1 MVTQPIP
8 INNNC
13 LINTIDSEQILNIH
27 VSQLRIFAPRNS
39 TMSNQVIH
47 IHGARVHNLKNV
59 DVKIQ
64 HGKLTVITGL
74 SGSGKSSLAFDTL
87 YAEGQRRYIESL
99 SSYARQFLGK
109 LDKPDVDY
117 IKGIAPAIAIEQKVI
132 SSNPRSTVGTITEIY
147 DYMKLLF
154 ARAGRTYSPISGNEV
169 KKHTIN
175 DVIEHCLHLPK
186 GERLLIL
193 APISFEKYGLERQL
207 KLLSEQGYVRL
218 FHNNEVVNIE
228 DLDVK
233 NPKSAE
239 VFLVVDRYAIPEE
252 WDDAQSGRLSDSV
265 QLAFLEG
272 HGEMLLFS
280 TKDERLTSFSTR
292 FELDGMSFVE
302 PSVHFFTFNNPFGAC
317 KKCEGYGSILG
328 IDESLVIPEKNM
340 SVWEGAVVP
349 WRTDSMKTWM
359 KDFVQKAK
367 KHKFPIHRPITDL
380 TEDEYDMLWNGR
392 GDMEGINQFFEFIET
407 QAYKIQYRVMLSRYR
422 GKTTCP
428 DCKGTRLRKDAS
440 YVKIGGKSLQELV
453 LMPITDLKNFFDNL
467 ELNQFDQQVVKR
479 LLPEIKNRLN
489 FLNQVGV
496 GYLTLNR
503 QSNSLSGGESQR
515 INLATSLGSS
525 LVGSMYILD
534 EPSIGLHPRDTEKLI
549 DVLQGLKK
557 LGNSVIVVEHEED
570 IMRAADEIIDMGPEA
585 GRFGGEVV
593 FQGNHNALL
602 KEKVS
607 LTAQYLN
614 GDLSIPV
621 PKNIRPSKDA
631 IVLHKAKLHNLKGM
645 DVRFPL
651 NQLVCVTGVSGSGKS
666 SLVKGLLYPLLQKH
680 LGILTGTRQTT
691 KQLSGDWERISDV
704 QLIDQN
710 PIGKSSRSNPVTY
723 LKAFDDIREIMA
735 SQKLAKVRGYK
746 PGYFSF
752 NVPGGRCENCE
763 GEGEIT
769 VSMQF
774 MADVHLT
781 CEHCKGTR
789 YKPETL
795 EVLYREKNVADILD
809 MSIDEAVLFFGE
821 GQSKSEE
828 KVVMKLKTLQ
838 KVGLGYVKLGQSAS
852 TLSGGEAQRVKL
864 AFFLTKGATSQKCL
878 FIFDEPTTGL
888 HFHDINKLIVAF
900 NELIALGHSIIVI
913 EHNLDVVKCADHVI
927 DIGPEG
933 GELGGYVLFE
943 GTPQE
948 LTKCEKSY
956 TGKYLAET
964 LKKMVVQ
971 ANV

>member
-1 MVTQPIP
+1 
-8 INNNC
+8 
-13 LINTIDSEQILNIH
+13 
-27 VSQLRIFAPRNS
+27 
-39 TMSNQVIH
+39 MSNQVIH

-147 DYMKLLF
+147 DYMKLLY
-154 ARAGRTYSPISGNEV
+154 ARAGRTFSPISGNEV
-169 KKHTIN
+169 KKHSIN
-175 DVIEHCLHLPK
+175 DVISHCLEQPK

-193 APISFEKYGLERQL
+193 APISVEKYGLERQL
-207 KLLSEQGYVRL
+207 KLLTDQGYARL
-218 FHNNEVVNIE
+218 FYQNEVVNIE
-228 DLDVK
+228 DFDASTKLTQ
-233 NPKSAE
+233 AIY
-239 VFLVVDRYAIPEE
+239 LVVDRYAIPEE
-252 WDDAQSGRLSDSV
+252 WDDAQRGRLSDSL

-280 TKDERLTSFSTR
+280 TKDEKTNHFSTR
-292 FELDGMSFVE
+292 FELDDMSFVE
-302 PSVHFFTFNNPFGAC
+302 PNVHFFTFNNPFGAC

-328 IDESLVIPEKNM
+328 IDEKLVIPEKNM
-340 SVWEGAVVP
+340 TVWEGAVVP
-349 WRTDSMKTWM
+349 WRTDSMKMWF
-359 KDFVQKAK
+359 KDFVKQAK
-367 KHKFPIHRPITDL
+367 EHQFPIHRAIADL
-380 TEDEYDMLWNGR
+380 TEDELDMLWNGR
-392 GDMEGINQFFEFIET
+392 GSMEGINQFFAFIET
-407 QAYKIQYRVMLSRYR
+407 QTYKIQYRVMLSRYR

-440 YVKIGGKSLQELV
+440 YVKIGGMSLQDLV
-453 LMPITDLKNFFDNL
+453 RMPITELKGFFEQL
-467 ELNQFDQQVVKR
+467 ELNEFDHQVVKR
-479 LLPEIKNRLN
+479 LLPEIQSRLN

-593 FQGNHNALL
+593 FQGNHEALL

-614 GDLSIPV
+614 GVLQIPL

-631 IVLHKAKLHNLKGM
+631 IVVHKAKLHNLKGM

-666 SLVKGLLYPLLQKH
+666 SLVKGILYPLLQQH
-680 LGILTGTRQTT
+680 LGILTGSRQTT
-691 KQLSGDWERISDV
+691 KQLSGDWERLSDV

-710 PIGKSSRSNPVTY
+710 PIGKSSRSNPATY

-763 GEGEIT
+763 GEGAIT

-774 MADVHLT
+774 MADVHLE
-781 CEHCKGTR
+781 CEQCKGSR
-789 YKPETL
+789 YKAETL
-795 EVLYREKNVADILD
+795 EVYFKEKNVADILD
-809 MSIDEAVLFFGE
+809 MSIDEAVQFFSE
-821 GQSKSEE
+821 GKSKTEE
-828 KVVMKLKTLQ
+828 KLVMKLQTLQ

-888 HFHDINKLIVAF
+888 HFHDINKLIIAF

-913 EHNLDVVKCADHVI
+913 EHNMDVVKCADHVI

-948 LTKCEKSY
+948 MTKCEKSY
-956 TGKYLAET
+956 TGKYLAEN
-964 LKKMVVQ
+964 LKKMAVH
-971 ANV
+971 ANG

>member
-1 MVTQPIP
+1 
-8 INNNC
+8 
-13 LINTIDSEQILNIH
+13 
-27 VSQLRIFAPRNS
+27 
-39 TMSNQVIH
+39 MSNQVIH

-147 DYMKLLF
+147 DYMKLLY
-154 ARAGRTYSPISGNEV
+154 ARAGRTFSPISGNEV
-169 KKHTIN
+169 KKHSIN
-175 DVIEHCLHLPK
+175 DVISHCLELPK

-193 APISFEKYGLERQL
+193 APISIEKYGLERQL
-207 KLLSEQGYVRL
+207 KLLTDQGYARL
-218 FHNNEVVNIE
+218 FYQNEVVNIE
-228 DLDVK
+228 DFDASTKLTQ
-233 NPKSAE
+233 AIY
-239 VFLVVDRYAIPEE
+239 LVVDRYAIPEE
-252 WDDAQSGRLSDSV
+252 WDDAQRGRLSDSL

-280 TKDERLTSFSTR
+280 TKDEKTNHFSTR
-292 FELDGMSFVE
+292 FELDDMSFVE
-302 PSVHFFTFNNPFGAC
+302 PNVHFFTFNNPFGAC
-317 KKCEGYGSILG
+317 KKCDGYGSILG
-328 IDESLVIPEKNM
+328 IDEKLVIPEKNM

-359 KDFVQKAK
+359 KDFVKQAK
-367 KHKFPIHRPITDL
+367 EHQFPIHRAIADL
-380 TEDEYDMLWNGR
+380 TEDELDMLWNGR
-392 GDMEGINQFFEFIET
+392 GSMEGINQFFSFIET
-407 QAYKIQYRVMLSRYR
+407 QTYKIQYRVMLSRYR

-440 YVKIGGKSLQELV
+440 HVKIGGKSLQDLV
-453 LMPITDLKNFFDNL
+453 LMPITELKGFFEQL
-467 ELNQFDQQVVKR
+467 ELNQFDHQVVKR
-479 LLPEIKNRLN
+479 LLPEIQSRLN
-489 FLNQVGV
+489 FLTQVGV

-593 FQGNHNALL
+593 FQGNHEALL

-614 GDLSIPV
+614 GVLQIPL

-631 IVLHKAKLHNLKGM
+631 IVVHKAKLHNLKGM

-666 SLVKGLLYPLLQKH
+666 SLVKGILYPLLQQH
-680 LGILTGTRQTT
+680 LGILTGSRQTT
-691 KQLSGDWERISDV
+691 KQLSGDWERLGDV

-710 PIGKSSRSNPVTY
+710 PIGKSSRSNPATY

-763 GEGEIT
+763 GEGAIT

-774 MADVHLT
+774 MADVHLE
-781 CEHCKGTR
+781 CEQCKGSR
-789 YKPETL
+789 YKAETL
-795 EVLYREKNVADILD
+795 EVYFKEKNVADILD
-809 MSIDEAVLFFGE
+809 MSIDEAVQFFSE
-821 GQSKSEE
+821 GKSKTEE
-828 KVVMKLKTLQ
+828 KLVMKLQTLQ

-888 HFHDINKLIVAF
+888 HFHDINKLIIAF

-913 EHNLDVVKCADHVI
+913 EHNMDVVKCADHVI

-933 GELGGYVLFE
+933 GDLGGYVLFE
-943 GTPQE
+943 GTPE
-948 LTKCEKSY
+948 EMTKCEQSY
-956 TGKYLAET
+956 TGKYLAEN
-964 LKKMVVQ
+964 LKKMAVY
-971 ANV
+971 ANG

>member
-1 MVTQPIP
+1 
-8 INNNC
+8 
-13 LINTIDSEQILNIH
+13 
-27 VSQLRIFAPRNS
+27 
-39 TMSNQVIH
+39 MSNQVIH

-154 ARAGRTYSPISGNEV
+154 ARAGRTFSPISGNEV
-169 KKHTIN
+169 KKQSIN
-175 DVIEHCLHLPK
+175 DVIMHCFELTK

-207 KLLSEQGYVRL
+207 KLLTEQGYARV
-218 FHNNEVVNIE
+218 FYKKEVVNIE
-228 DLDVK
+228 DFDASQK
-233 NPKSAE
+233 TNEPIY
-239 VFLVVDRYAIPEE
+239 LVVDRYAIPEE
-252 WDDAQSGRLSDSV
+252 WDDAQRGRLSDSV

-280 TKDERLTSFSTR
+280 TKDEKTNHFSTR

-328 IDESLVIPEKNM
+328 IDEKLVIPEKNM
-340 SVWEGAVVP
+340 SLWEGAVVP

-359 KDFVQKAK
+359 NDFVQKSK
-367 KHKFPIHRPITDL
+367 KHKFPIHRPIADL
-380 TEDEYDMLWNGR
+380 SEDELDMLWNGR

-407 QAYKIQYRVMLSRYR
+407 QTYKIQYRVMLSRYR

-479 LLPEIKNRLN
+479 LLPEIKSRLN

-549 DVLQGLKK
+549 DVLQGLKN

-593 FQGNHNALL
+593 FQGNHEALL
-602 KEKVS
+602 KENVS

-614 GDLSIPV
+614 GVLQIPL

-631 IVLHKAKLHNLKGM
+631 IVVHKAKLHNLKGM

-666 SLVKGLLYPLLQKH
+666 SLVKGILYPLLQQH
-680 LGILTGTRQTT
+680 LGILTGSRQTT
-691 KQLSGDWERISDV
+691 KQLSGDWERLGDV

-774 MADVHLT
+774 MADVHLE
-781 CEHCKGTR
+781 CEQCKGSR
-789 YKPETL
+789 YKAETL
-795 EVLYREKNVADILD
+795 EVYFKEKNVADILD
-809 MSIDEAVLFFGE
+809 MSIDDAVQFFSE
-821 GQSKSEE
+821 GKSKTEE
-828 KVVMKLKTLQ
+828 KLVMKLQTLQ

-864 AFFLTKGATSQKCL
+864 AFFLTKGATSQKCM

-888 HFHDINKLIVAF
+888 HFHDINKLIIAF

-913 EHNLDVVKCADHVI
+913 EHNMDVVKCADHVI

-933 GELGGYVLFE
+933 GEKGGYVLFE
-943 GTPQE
+943 GTPAE
-948 LTKCEKSY
+948 MTKCEQSY
-956 TGKYLAET
+956 TGKYLAAT
-964 LKKMVVQ
+964 LKKMAVQ
-971 ANV
+971 TNE

>member
-1 MVTQPIP
+1 M
-8 INNNC
+8 
-13 LINTIDSEQILNIH
+13 SEK
-27 VSQLRIFAPRNS
+27 
-39 TMSNQVIH
+39 VIH
-47 IHGARVHNLKNV
+47 IQGARVHNLKNV
-59 DVKIQ
+59 DVKIK
-64 HGKLTVITGL
+64 HGMLTVITGL

-147 DYMKLLF
+147 DYLKLLY

-169 KKHTIN
+169 KKHTVN
-175 DVIEHCLHLPK
+175 DVIAHCMNLAP

-193 APISFEKYGLERQL
+193 APISFEKYGIERQL
-207 KLLSEQGYVRL
+207 KLLTEQGYVRL
-218 FHNNEVVNIE
+218 FYKNEVVNIE
-228 DLDVK
+228 DFDVST
-233 NPKSAE
+233 NLTES
-239 VFLVVDRYAIPEE
+239 VYLVVDRYAIPEE
-252 WDDAQSGRLSDSV
+252 WDDAQHGRLSDSV

-272 HGEMLLFS
+272 KGEIQLYS
-280 TKDERLTSFSTR
+280 TTENKAEMFSTR

-302 PSVHFFTFNNPFGAC
+302 PSVHFFTFNNPYGAC

-328 IDESLVIPEKNM
+328 IDESLVIPEKSM
-340 SVWEGAVVP
+340 SVYEGAVVP
-349 WRTDSMKTWM
+349 WRTDSMKTWFH
-359 KDFVQKAK
+359 DFVQKAQQ
-367 KHKFPIHRPITDL
+367 HNFPIHRPISDL
-380 TEDEYDMLWNGR
+380 TPEEYKLLWDGH
-392 GDMEGINQFFEFIET
+392 GDMEGLNQFFDFVEG

-428 DCKGTRLRKDAS
+428 DCHGTRLRKDAS
-440 YVKIGGKSLQELV
+440 YVKIGNLSLQELV
-453 LMPITDLKNFFDNL
+453 LTPITDLKNFFDNL

-549 DVLQGLKK
+549 TVLQGLKK
-557 LGNSVIVVEHEED
+557 LGNSVIVVEHEEE

-593 FQGNHNALL
+593 FQGNHEALL
-602 KEKVS
+602 KEKIS

-614 GDLSIPV
+614 GDLFIPI
-621 PKNIRPSKDA
+621 PKNTRPSKDA
-631 IVLHKAKLHNLKGM
+631 IVLHKAALHNLKGM

-666 SLVKGLLYPLLQKH
+666 TLVKGLLYPLLQKH
-680 LGILTGTRQTT
+680 LGLLTGSRQIT
-691 KQLSGDWERISDV
+691 KQLSGDWKQLSDV

-763 GEGEIT
+763 GEGSIT

-781 CEHCKGTR
+781 CEHCKGSR
-789 YKPETL
+789 YKTETL
-795 EVLYREKNVADILD
+795 EIQYREKNVADILE
-809 MSIDEAVLFFGE
+809 MSIDDAITFFGE
-821 GQSKSEE
+821 TNGKTEE
-828 KVVMKLKTLQ
+828 RLVMKLKTLH
-838 KVGLGYVKLGQSAS
+838 KVGLGYVKLGQPAS

-864 AFFLTKGATSQKCL
+864 AFFLTKGATRQKCM

-888 HFHDINKLIVAF
+888 HFHDINKLIIAF
-900 NELIALGHSIIVI
+900 NELLALGHSIIVI
-913 EHNLDVVKCADHVI
+913 EHNLDVIKCADHVI

-933 GELGGYVLFE
+933 GELGGYVLFS
-943 GTPQE
+943 GTPRE
-948 LTKCEKSY
+948 LAKSEIGY
-956 TGKYLAET
+956 TGKYLANT
-964 LKKMVVQ
+964 LKK
-971 ANV
+971 

>member
-1 MVTQPIP
+1 
-8 INNNC
+8 
-13 LINTIDSEQILNIH
+13 
-27 VSQLRIFAPRNS
+27 
-39 TMSNQVIH
+39 MSNQVIH

-147 DYMKLLF
+147 DYMKLLY
-154 ARAGRTYSPISGNEV
+154 ARAGRTFSPISGNEV
-169 KKHTIN
+169 KKHSIN
-175 DVIEHCLHLPK
+175 DVISHCLEQPK

-193 APISFEKYGLERQL
+193 APISIEKYGLERQL
-207 KLLSEQGYVRL
+207 KLLTDQGYARL
-218 FHNNEVVNIE
+218 FYQNEVVNIE
-228 DLDVK
+228 DFDASTKLTQ
-233 NPKSAE
+233 AIY
-239 VFLVVDRYAIPEE
+239 LVVDRYAIPEE
-252 WDDAQSGRLSDSV
+252 WDDAQRGRLSDSL

-280 TKDERLTSFSTR
+280 TKDEKTNHFSTR
-292 FELDGMSFVE
+292 FELDDMSFVE
-302 PSVHFFTFNNPFGAC
+302 PNVHFFTFNNPFGAC

-328 IDESLVIPEKNM
+328 IDEKLVIPEKNM

-359 KDFVQKAK
+359 KDFVKQAK
-367 KHKFPIHRPITDL
+367 EHQFPIHRAIADL
-380 TEDEYDMLWNGR
+380 TEDELDMLWNGR
-392 GDMEGINQFFEFIET
+392 GSMEGINQFFSFIET
-407 QAYKIQYRVMLSRYR
+407 QTYKIQYRVMLSRYR

-440 YVKIGGKSLQELV
+440 HVKIGGKSLQDLV
-453 LMPITDLKNFFDNL
+453 LMPITELKGFFEQL
-467 ELNQFDQQVVKR
+467 ELNQFDHQVVKR
-479 LLPEIKNRLN
+479 LLPEIQSRLN

-593 FQGNHNALL
+593 FQGNHEALL

-614 GDLSIPV
+614 GVLQIPL

-631 IVLHKAKLHNLKGM
+631 IVVHKAKLHNLKGM

-666 SLVKGLLYPLLQKH
+666 SLVKGILYPLLQQH
-680 LGILTGTRQTT
+680 LGILTGSRQTT
-691 KQLSGDWERISDV
+691 KQLSGDWERLSDV

-710 PIGKSSRSNPVTY
+710 PIGKSSRSNPATY

-763 GEGEIT
+763 GEGAIT

-774 MADVHLT
+774 MADVHLE
-781 CEHCKGTR
+781 CEQCKGSR
-789 YKPETL
+789 YKAETL
-795 EVLYREKNVADILD
+795 EVYFKEKNVADILD
-809 MSIDEAVLFFGE
+809 MSIDEAVQFFSE
-821 GQSKSEE
+821 GKSKTEE
-828 KVVMKLKTLQ
+828 KLVIKLQTLQ

-888 HFHDINKLIVAF
+888 HFHDINKLIIAF

-913 EHNLDVVKCADHVI
+913 EHNMDVVKCADHVI

-948 LTKCEKSY
+948 MTKCEKSY
-956 TGKYLAET
+956 TGKYLAEN
-964 LKKMVVQ
+964 LKKMAVH
-971 ANV
+971 ANG

>member
-1 MVTQPIP
+1 
-8 INNNC
+8 
-13 LINTIDSEQILNIH
+13 
-27 VSQLRIFAPRNS
+27 
-39 TMSNQVIH
+39 MSNQVIH

-147 DYMKLLF
+147 DYMKLLY
-154 ARAGRTYSPISGNEV
+154 ARAGRTFSPISGNEV
-169 KKHTIN
+169 KKHSIN
-175 DVIEHCLHLPK
+175 DVISHCLELPK

-193 APISFEKYGLERQL
+193 APISIEKYGLERQL
-207 KLLSEQGYVRL
+207 KLLTDQGYARL
-218 FHNNEVVNIE
+218 FYQNEVVNIE
-228 DLDVK
+228 DFDASTKLTQ
-233 NPKSAE
+233 AIY
-239 VFLVVDRYAIPEE
+239 LVVDRYAIPEE
-252 WDDAQSGRLSDSV
+252 WDDAQRGRLSDSL

-280 TKDERLTSFSTR
+280 TKDEKTNHFSTR
-292 FELDGMSFVE
+292 FELDDMSFVE
-302 PSVHFFTFNNPFGAC
+302 PNVHFFTFNNPFGAC
-317 KKCEGYGSILG
+317 KKCDGYGSILG
-328 IDESLVIPEKNM
+328 IDEKLVIPEKNM

-359 KDFVQKAK
+359 KDFVKQAK
-367 KHKFPIHRPITDL
+367 EHQFPIHRAIADL
-380 TEDEYDMLWNGR
+380 TEDELDILWNGR
-392 GDMEGINQFFEFIET
+392 GSMEGINQFFSFIET
-407 QAYKIQYRVMLSRYR
+407 QTYKIQYRVMLSRYR

-440 YVKIGGKSLQELV
+440 HVKIGGKSLQDLV
-453 LMPITDLKNFFDNL
+453 LMPITELKGFFEQL
-467 ELNQFDQQVVKR
+467 ELNQFDHQVVKR
-479 LLPEIKNRLN
+479 LLPEIQSRLN
-489 FLNQVGV
+489 FLTQVGV

-593 FQGNHNALL
+593 FQGNHEALL

-614 GDLSIPV
+614 GVLQIPL

-631 IVLHKAKLHNLKGM
+631 IVVHKAKLHNLKGM

-666 SLVKGLLYPLLQKH
+666 SLVKGILYPLLQQH
-680 LGILTGTRQTT
+680 LGILTGSRQTT
-691 KQLSGDWERISDV
+691 KQLSGDWERLGDV

-710 PIGKSSRSNPVTY
+710 PIGKSSRSNPATY

-763 GEGEIT
+763 GEGAIT

-774 MADVHLT
+774 MADVHLE
-781 CEHCKGTR
+781 CEQCKGSR
-789 YKPETL
+789 YKAETL
-795 EVLYREKNVADILD
+795 EVYFKEKNVADILD
-809 MSIDEAVLFFGE
+809 MSIDEAVQFFSE
-821 GQSKSEE
+821 GKSKTEE
-828 KVVMKLKTLQ
+828 KLVMKLQTLQ

-888 HFHDINKLIVAF
+888 HFHDINKLIIAF

-913 EHNLDVVKCADHVI
+913 EHNMDVVKCADHVI

-933 GELGGYVLFE
+933 GDLGGYVLFE
-943 GTPQE
+943 GTPE
-948 LTKCEKSY
+948 EMTKCEQSY
-956 TGKYLAET
+956 TGKYLAEN
-964 LKKMVVQ
+964 LKKMAVY
-971 ANV
+971 ANG

>member
-1 MVTQPIP
+1 
-8 INNNC
+8 
-13 LINTIDSEQILNIH
+13 
-27 VSQLRIFAPRNS
+27 
-39 TMSNQVIH
+39 MSNQVIH

-147 DYMKLLF
+147 DYMKLLY
-154 ARAGRTYSPISGNEV
+154 ARAGRTFSPISGNEV
-169 KKHTIN
+169 KKHSIN
-175 DVIEHCLHLPK
+175 DVISHCLEGPK

-193 APISFEKYGLERQL
+193 APISIEKYGLERQL
-207 KLLSEQGYVRL
+207 KLLTDQGYARL
-218 FHNNEVVNIE
+218 FYQNEVVNIE
-228 DLDVK
+228 DFDASKKLK
-233 NPKSAE
+233 EPIY
-239 VFLVVDRYAIPEE
+239 LVVDRYAIPEE
-252 WDDAQSGRLSDSV
+252 WDDAQRGRLSDSL

-280 TKDERLTSFSTR
+280 TKDEKTNHFSTR

-302 PSVHFFTFNNPFGAC
+302 PNVHFFTFNNPFGAC

-328 IDESLVIPEKNM
+328 IDEKLVIPEKNM

-359 KDFVQKAK
+359 KDFVKHAK
-367 KHKFPIHRPITDL
+367 EHKFPIHRAVADL
-380 TEDEYDMLWNGR
+380 TEDELDMLWNGR
-392 GDMEGINQFFEFIET
+392 GNMEGINQFFEFIET

-440 YVKIGGKSLQELV
+440 YVKIGGKSLQDLV
-453 LMPITDLKNFFDNL
+453 LMPITELKVFFEQL

-479 LLPEIKNRLN
+479 LLPEIQSRLN

-549 DVLQGLKK
+549 AVLQGLKK

-593 FQGNHNALL
+593 FQGNHEALL

-614 GDLSIPV
+614 GVLQIPL

-631 IVLHKAKLHNLKGM
+631 IVVHKAKLHNLKGM

-666 SLVKGLLYPLLQKH
+666 SLVKGILYPLLQQH
-680 LGILTGTRQTT
+680 LGILTGSRQTT
-691 KQLSGDWERISDV
+691 KQLSGDWERLSDV

-710 PIGKSSRSNPVTY
+710 PIGKSSRSNPATY

-746 PGYFSF
+746 PGFFSF

-774 MADVHLT
+774 MADVHLL
-781 CEHCKGTR
+781 CDVCKGSR
-789 YKPETL
+789 YKQETL
-795 EVLYREKNVADILD
+795 EVYFKEKNVADILD
-809 MSIDEAVLFFGE
+809 MSIDEAVQFFSE
-821 GQSKSEE
+821 GKSKTEE
-828 KVVMKLKTLQ
+828 KLVMKLQTLQ

-888 HFHDINKLIVAF
+888 HFHDINKLIIAF

-913 EHNLDVVKCADHVI
+913 EHNLDVIKCADHVI

-948 LTKCEKSY
+948 MTKCEQSY
-956 TGKYLAET
+956 TGKYLAEN
-964 LKKMVVQ
+964 LKKMDVH
-971 ANV
+971 ANG

>member
-1 MVTQPIP
+1 M
-8 INNNC
+8 
-13 LINTIDSEQILNIH
+13 
-27 VSQLRIFAPRNS
+27 RIFAPRNS

-154 ARAGRTYSPISGNEV
+154 ARAGRTFSPISGNEV
-169 KKHTIN
+169 KKQSIN
-175 DVIEHCLHLPK
+175 DVIMHCFELTK

-207 KLLSEQGYVRL
+207 KLLTEQGYARV
-218 FHNNEVVNIE
+218 FYKKEVVNIE
-228 DLDVK
+228 DFDASQK
-233 NPKSAE
+233 TNEPIY
-239 VFLVVDRYAIPEE
+239 LVVDRYAIPEE
-252 WDDAQSGRLSDSV
+252 WDDAQRGRLSDSV

-280 TKDERLTSFSTR
+280 TKDEKTNHFSTR

-328 IDESLVIPEKNM
+328 IDEKLVIPEKNM
-340 SVWEGAVVP
+340 SLWEGAVVP

-359 KDFVQKAK
+359 NDFVQKSK
-367 KHKFPIHRPITDL
+367 KHKFPIHRPIADL
-380 TEDEYDMLWNGR
+380 SEDELDMLWNGR

-407 QAYKIQYRVMLSRYR
+407 QTYKIQYRVMLSRYR

-479 LLPEIKNRLN
+479 LLPEIKSRLN

-549 DVLQGLKK
+549 DVLQGLKN

-593 FQGNHNALL
+593 FQGNHEALL
-602 KEKVS
+602 KENVS

-614 GDLSIPV
+614 GVLQIPL

-631 IVLHKAKLHNLKGM
+631 IVVHKAKLHNLKGM

-666 SLVKGLLYPLLQKH
+666 SLVKGILYPLLQQH
-680 LGILTGTRQTT
+680 LGILTGSRQTT
-691 KQLSGDWERISDV
+691 KQLSGNWERLGDV

-774 MADVHLT
+774 MADVHLE
-781 CEHCKGTR
+781 CEQCKGSR
-789 YKPETL
+789 YKAETL
-795 EVLYREKNVADILD
+795 EVYFKEKNVADILD
-809 MSIDEAVLFFGE
+809 MSIDDAVQFFSE
-821 GQSKSEE
+821 GKSKTEE
-828 KVVMKLKTLQ
+828 KLVMKLQTLQ

-864 AFFLTKGATSQKCL
+864 AFFLTKGATSQKCM

-888 HFHDINKLIVAF
+888 HFHDINKLIIAF

-913 EHNLDVVKCADHVI
+913 EHNMDVVKCADHVI

-933 GELGGYVLFE
+933 GEKGGYVLFE
-943 GTPQE
+943 GTPAE
-948 LTKCEKSY
+948 MTKCEQSY
-956 TGKYLAET
+956 TGKYLAAT
-964 LKKMVVQ
+964 LKKMAVQ
-971 ANV
+971 TNE